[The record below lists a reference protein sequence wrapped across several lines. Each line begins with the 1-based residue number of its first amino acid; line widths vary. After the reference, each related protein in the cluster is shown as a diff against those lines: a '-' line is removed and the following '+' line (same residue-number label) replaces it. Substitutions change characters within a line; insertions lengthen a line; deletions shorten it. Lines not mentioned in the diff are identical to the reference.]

1 MTEGFGLLAYPAG
14 YGTSGVMSFLVNHIG
29 LVYEKDLGPETEKK
43 VASMESFAPDGSWA
57 LVPAQALV
65 LPSD

>member
-1 MTEGFGLLAYPAG
+1 
-14 YGTSGVMSFLVNHIG
+14 MSFLVNQIG

-43 VASMESFAPDGSWA
+43 VASMESFDPDESWA